1 MRGLDP
7 RISGSQLDAAKMTGS
22 SPVMTRWV
30 LQKESQGA

>member
-22 SPVMTRWV
+22 SPVVTQWG
-30 LQKESQGA
+30 E